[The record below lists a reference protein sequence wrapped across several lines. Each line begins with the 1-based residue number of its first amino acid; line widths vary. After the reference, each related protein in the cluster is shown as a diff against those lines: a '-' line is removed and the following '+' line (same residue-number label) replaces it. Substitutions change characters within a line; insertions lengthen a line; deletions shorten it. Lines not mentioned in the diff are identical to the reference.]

1 MERKH
6 FILNAKSILLILL
19 LVTTG
24 CATKSSMSADFN
36 PDDPYEKSNRKVFEF
51 NNKIDKL
58 FLRPVTDFYD
68 KATPEFAQTSITN
81 FFANLDDIRISI
93 NNLLQGNVV
102 ESMSDIT
109 RFFINSIFGLGGF
122 FDVASEIGL
131 EKHSEDFGQ
140 TLGKWG
146 AKPGPYL
153 MLPFLGPSTTR
164 DAFTFVGDTAL
175 APALSLDD
183 NAARVGLIS
192 LDLINTYSAFT
203 GIADIESKDQYAFLR
218 DAYLERRKYEINDGL
233 SEEDLSNDED
243 FEDFLSLIHI

>member
-1 MERKH
+1 MERNH
-6 FILNAKSILLILL
+6 FILNAKSILLILF
-19 LVTTG
+19 LVSSG
-24 CATKSSMSADFN
+24 CATTKNQSNDFN
-36 PDDPYEKSNRKVFEF
+36 PEDPYEKSNRKVFEF
-51 NNKIDKL
+51 NSKIDKL

-68 KATPEFAQTSITN
+68 SATPEFAQTSITN
-81 FFANLDDIRISI
+81 FFSNLDDIGISF
-93 NNLLQGNVV
+93 NNFLQGNIVD
-102 ESMSDIT
+102 SMSDLT

-175 APALSLDD
+175 APTLSLDD
-183 NAARVGLIS
+183 SEARLGLIS

-203 GIADIESKDQYAFLR
+203 GIADIESQDQYAFIR
-218 DAYLERRKYEINDGL
+218 DAYLDRRKFEVNDGL
-233 SEEDLSNDED
+233 SEEDLSQDED
-243 FEDFLSLIHI
+243 FEDF

>member
-24 CATKSSMSADFN
+24 CATTNGMSGDFN

-122 FDVASEIGL
+122 FDVASEMGL

-218 DAYLERRKYEINDGL
+218 DAYLERRKDEINDGL

-243 FEDFLSLIHI
+243 FEDF

>member
-1 MERKH
+1 MERTY
-6 FILNAKSILLILL
+6 FISNAKSILLILFL
-19 LVTTG
+19 LITG
-24 CATKSSMSADFN
+24 CATTNNLSGNFN
-36 PDDPYEKSNRKVFEF
+36 PDDPYEKTNRKVFEF

-68 KATPEFAQTSITN
+68 RATPEFAQTSITN

-122 FDVASEIGL
+122 FDVATEMGL

-175 APALSLDD
+175 APTLSLEE
-183 NAARVGLIS
+183 NTARVGLIS

-218 DAYLERRKYEINDGL
+218 DAYLERRKYEVNDGL
-233 SEEDLSNDED
+233 LIEELSQDED
-243 FEDFLSLIHI
+243 FEDF

>member
-1 MERKH
+1 MERDH
-6 FILNAKSILLILL
+6 FILNAKSILLILF
-19 LVTTG
+19 LVTGG
-24 CATKSSMSADFN
+24 CATTKNLSNDFN
-36 PDDPYEKSNRKVFEF
+36 PEDPYEKSNRKVFEF

-68 KATPEFAQTSITN
+68 SATPEFAQTSITN
-81 FFANLDDIRISI
+81 FFSNLDDIGISF
-93 NNLLQGNVV
+93 NNFLQGNIVD
-102 ESMSDIT
+102 SMSDIT

-122 FDVASEIGL
+122 FDVASEMGL

-175 APALSLDD
+175 APTLSLNDSE
-183 NAARVGLIS
+183 ARIGLIS

-203 GIADIESKDQYAFLR
+203 GIADIESQDQYAFLR
-218 DAYLERRKYEINDGL
+218 DAYLDRRKFEVNDGL
-233 SEEDLSNDED
+233 SQEDLSQDQD
-243 FEDFLSLIHI
+243 FEDF

>member
-1 MERKH
+1 MERNH

-24 CATKSSMSADFN
+24 CATTNSVSDDFN

-93 NNLLQGNVV
+93 NNLLQGNVI

-122 FDVASEIGL
+122 FDVASEMGL

-183 NAARVGLIS
+183 NAARLGLIS

-233 SEEDLSNDED
+233 SEEDLSQDED
-243 FEDFLSLIHI
+243 FEDF

>member
-1 MERKH
+1 MGSHH
-6 FILNAKSILLILL
+6 FISNAKSILLILL
-19 LVTTG
+19 LLTTG
-24 CATKSSMSADFN
+24 CATTSSLSVDFN
-36 PDDPYEKSNRKVFEF
+36 PDDPYEESNRKVFEF
-51 NNKIDKL
+51 NNKLDKF
-58 FLRPVTDFYD
+58 FLRPITDFYD

-122 FDVASEIGL
+122 FDVASEMGL

-164 DAFTFVGDTAL
+164 DAFTFVGDIAL

-183 NAARVGLIS
+183 NAARLGLIS

-218 DAYLERRKYEINDGL
+218 DAYLERRKYEVNDGL
-233 SEEDLSNDED
+233 SEEDLSQDQD
-243 FEDFLSLIHI
+243 FEDF

>member
-1 MERKH
+1 MEKSY
-6 FILNAKSILLILL
+6 FISNAKSILLILFL
-19 LVTTG
+19 LITG
-24 CATKSSMSADFN
+24 CATTNNLSGNFN

-68 KATPEFAQTSITN
+68 RATPEFAQTSITN

-122 FDVASEIGL
+122 FDVATEMGL

-175 APALSLDD
+175 APTLSLDE
-183 NAARVGLIS
+183 NTARVGLIS

-218 DAYLERRKYEINDGL
+218 DAYLERRKYEVNDGL
-233 SEEDLSNDED
+233 LIEELSQDED
-243 FEDFLSLIHI
+243 FEDF

>member
-24 CATKSSMSADFN
+24 CATTNSMSDDFN
-36 PDDPYEKSNRKVFEF
+36 PEDPYEKSNRKVFEF

-122 FDVASEIGL
+122 FDVASEMGL

-183 NAARVGLIS
+183 NAARLGLIS

-243 FEDFLSLIHI
+243 FEDF

>member
-1 MERKH
+1 MERNH

-24 CATKSSMSADFN
+24 CATTSKLSGDFN

-51 NNKIDKL
+51 NNKIDKF

-122 FDVASEIGL
+122 FDVASEMGL

-175 APALSLDD
+175 APTLSLDD
-183 NAARVGLIS
+183 NAARLGLIS

-233 SEEDLSNDED
+233 SEEELSQDED
-243 FEDFLSLIHI
+243 FEDF

>member
-1 MERKH
+1 MERNH

-24 CATKSSMSADFN
+24 CATTSKFSGDFN

-122 FDVASEIGL
+122 FDVASEMGL

-153 MLPFLGPSTTR
+153 MLPFLGPSSTR

-175 APALSLDD
+175 APTLSLDD

-218 DAYLERRKYEINDGL
+218 DAYLERRKYEVNDGL
-233 SEEDLSNDED
+233 SEEELSQDED
-243 FEDFLSLIHI
+243 FEDF

>member
-93 NNLLQGNVV
+93 NNLLQGNVI

-122 FDVASEIGL
+122 FDVASEMGL

-243 FEDFLSLIHI
+243 FEDF

>member
-1 MERKH
+1 M
-6 FILNAKSILLILL
+6 
-19 LVTTG
+19 VTGG
-24 CATKSSMSADFN
+24 CATTKNLSNDFN
-36 PDDPYEKSNRKVFEF
+36 PEDPYEKSNRKVFEF

-68 KATPEFAQTSITN
+68 SATPEFAQTSITN
-81 FFANLDDIRISI
+81 FFSNLDDIGISF
-93 NNLLQGNVV
+93 NNFLQGNIVD
-102 ESMSDIT
+102 SMSDIT

-122 FDVASEIGL
+122 FDVASEMGL

-175 APALSLDD
+175 APTLSLNDSE
-183 NAARVGLIS
+183 ARIGLIS

-203 GIADIESKDQYAFLR
+203 GIADIESQDQYAFLR
-218 DAYLERRKYEINDGL
+218 DAYLDRRKFEVNDGL
-233 SEEDLSNDED
+233 SQEDLSQDQD
-243 FEDFLSLIHI
+243 FEDF

>member
-1 MERKH
+1 MERNH
-6 FILNAKSILLILL
+6 FILNVKSILLIFLL
-19 LVTTG
+19 AITG
-24 CATKSSMSADFN
+24 CATTSNLSGDFN

-122 FDVASEIGL
+122 FDVASEMGL

-183 NAARVGLIS
+183 NAARLGLIS

-218 DAYLERRKYEINDGL
+218 DAFLERRKYEVNDGL
-233 SEEDLSNDED
+233 SVEELTQDQD
-243 FEDFLSLIHI
+243 FEDF

>member
-24 CATKSSMSADFN
+24 CATTNNMSGDFN
-36 PDDPYEKSNRKVFEF
+36 PEDPYEKSNRKVFEF

-122 FDVASEIGL
+122 FDVASEMGL

-183 NAARVGLIS
+183 NAARAGLIS

-243 FEDFLSLIHI
+243 FEDF

>member
-1 MERKH
+1 MERNH

-19 LVTTG
+19 LATTG
-24 CATKSSMSADFN
+24 CATTSNLSSDFN

-51 NNKIDKL
+51 NNKLDKL

-122 FDVASEIGL
+122 FDVASEMGL

-146 AKPGPYL
+146 ARPGPYL

-183 NAARVGLIS
+183 NAARLGLIS

-233 SEEDLSNDED
+233 SEEDLSQDED
-243 FEDFLSLIHI
+243 FEDF

>member
-1 MERKH
+1 MEKNH

-24 CATKSSMSADFN
+24 CATTSKLSGDFN

-51 NNKIDKL
+51 NNKIDKF

-122 FDVASEIGL
+122 FDVASEMGL

-243 FEDFLSLIHI
+243 FEDF

>member
-24 CATKSSMSADFN
+24 CATTNNMSGDFN
-36 PDDPYEKSNRKVFEF
+36 PEDPYEKSNRKVFEF

-122 FDVASEIGL
+122 FDVASEMGL

-175 APALSLDD
+175 APVLSLDD

-243 FEDFLSLIHI
+243 FEDF

>member
-24 CATKSSMSADFN
+24 CATTNNMSGDFN
-36 PDDPYEKSNRKVFEF
+36 PEDPYEKSNRKVFEF

-122 FDVASEIGL
+122 FDVASEMGL

-243 FEDFLSLIHI
+243 FEDF

>member
-1 MERKH
+1 MKKGH
-6 FILNAKSILLILL
+6 FISNAKSILLILFL
-19 LVTTG
+19 ATSG
-24 CATKSSMSADFN
+24 CATTNNLSSDFN
-36 PDDPYEKSNRKVFEF
+36 PEDPYEKSNRKVFEF

-109 RFFINSIFGLGGF
+109 RFFINSIFGLAGF
-122 FDVASEIGL
+122 FDVASEMGL

-183 NAARVGLIS
+183 NRARLGLIS

-218 DAYLERRKYEINDGL
+218 DAYLERREYEVKDGL
-233 SEEDLSNDED
+233 SEEELFQDED
-243 FEDFLSLIHI
+243 FEDF

>member
-1 MERKH
+1 MERNH

-24 CATKSSMSADFN
+24 CATTSKLSGDFN

-51 NNKIDKL
+51 NNKVDKL

-122 FDVASEIGL
+122 FDVASEMGL

-218 DAYLERRKYEINDGL
+218 DAYLERRKYEVNDGL
-233 SEEDLSNDED
+233 SEEELSRDED
-243 FEDFLSLIHI
+243 FEDF

>member
-24 CATKSSMSADFN
+24 CATTSRTSGDFS

-122 FDVASEIGL
+122 FDVASEMGL

-243 FEDFLSLIHI
+243 FEDF

>member
-1 MERKH
+1 MGKNH
-6 FILNAKSILLILL
+6 FISIVRSILLILL
-19 LVTTG
+19 LVITG
-24 CATKSSMSADFN
+24 CATTSNLSGDFN

-102 ESMSDIT
+102 ESMSDVT

-122 FDVASEIGL
+122 FDVASEMGL

-183 NAARVGLIS
+183 NAARLGLIS

-218 DAYLERRKYEINDGL
+218 DAYLERRKYEVNDGL
-233 SEEDLSNDED
+233 SEEELSQDED
-243 FEDFLSLIHI
+243 FEDF

>member
-1 MERKH
+1 MERNH

-24 CATKSSMSADFN
+24 CATTSKLSGDFN

-122 FDVASEIGL
+122 FDVASEMGL

-153 MLPFLGPSTTR
+153 MLPFLGPSTAR

-243 FEDFLSLIHI
+243 FEDF

>member
-1 MERKH
+1 MERNH

-24 CATKSSMSADFN
+24 CATTSKLSGDFN

-122 FDVASEIGL
+122 FDVASEMGL

-175 APALSLDD
+175 APTLSLDD
-183 NAARVGLIS
+183 NAARLGLIS

-218 DAYLERRKYEINDGL
+218 DAYLERRKYEVNDGL
-233 SEEDLSNDED
+233 SEEELSQDED
-243 FEDFLSLIHI
+243 FEDF

>member
-24 CATKSSMSADFN
+24 CATTKSMSGDFN
-36 PDDPYEKSNRKVFEF
+36 PDDPYEISNRKVFEF

-243 FEDFLSLIHI
+243 FEDF

>member
-1 MERKH
+1 MERIY
-6 FILNAKSILLILL
+6 FISNAKSILLILFL
-19 LVTTG
+19 LITG
-24 CATKSSMSADFN
+24 CATTNNLSGNFN

-68 KATPEFAQTSITN
+68 RATPEFAQTSITN

-109 RFFINSIFGLGGF
+109 RFFINSIFGLRGF
-122 FDVASEIGL
+122 FDVATEMGL

-175 APALSLDD
+175 APTLSLDE
-183 NAARVGLIS
+183 NTARVGLIS

-218 DAYLERRKYEINDGL
+218 DAYLERRKYEVNDGL
-233 SEEDLSNDED
+233 SEEELSQDED
-243 FEDFLSLIHI
+243 FEDF

>member
-24 CATKSSMSADFN
+24 CATTSKLSGDFN

-243 FEDFLSLIHI
+243 FEDF

>member
-1 MERKH
+1 MERNH

-24 CATKSSMSADFN
+24 CATTNSVSDDFN

-51 NNKIDKL
+51 NNKVDKL

-122 FDVASEIGL
+122 FDVASEMGL

-183 NAARVGLIS
+183 NAARLGLIS

-233 SEEDLSNDED
+233 SEEDLSQDED
-243 FEDFLSLIHI
+243 FEDF

>member
-1 MERKH
+1 MERNH

-24 CATKSSMSADFN
+24 CATTSKLSGDFN

-102 ESMSDIT
+102 ESISDIT

-122 FDVASEIGL
+122 FDVASEMGL

-218 DAYLERRKYEINDGL
+218 DAYLDRRKYEVNDGL
-233 SEEDLSNDED
+233 SEEELSQDED
-243 FEDFLSLIHI
+243 FEDF

>member
-1 MERKH
+1 MERNH
-6 FILNAKSILLILL
+6 SILNAKSILLILF
-19 LVTTG
+19 LVSSG
-24 CATKSSMSADFN
+24 CATTKNQSNDFN
-36 PDDPYEKSNRKVFEF
+36 PEDPYEKSNRKVFEF
-51 NNKIDKL
+51 NSKIDKL
-58 FLRPVTDFYD
+58 FLRPITDFYD
-68 KATPEFAQTSITN
+68 SATPEFAQTSITN
-81 FFANLDDIRISI
+81 FFSNLDDIGISF
-93 NNLLQGNVV
+93 NNFLQGNIVD
-102 ESMSDIT
+102 SMSDLT

-175 APALSLDD
+175 APTLSLDD
-183 NAARVGLIS
+183 SEARLGLIS

-203 GIADIESKDQYAFLR
+203 GIADIESQDQYAFLR
-218 DAYLERRKYEINDGL
+218 DAYLDRRKFEVNDGL
-233 SEEDLSNDED
+233 SEEDLSQDED
-243 FEDFLSLIHI
+243 FEDF

>member
-24 CATKSSMSADFN
+24 CATTKNISGDFN

-109 RFFINSIFGLGGF
+109 RFFINSIFGLAGF
-122 FDVASEIGL
+122 FDVASEMGL

-243 FEDFLSLIHI
+243 FEDF

>member
-24 CATKSSMSADFN
+24 CATTNKTSGDFN

-122 FDVASEIGL
+122 FDVASEMGL

-243 FEDFLSLIHI
+243 FEDF

>member
-1 MERKH
+1 MERNH

-24 CATKSSMSADFN
+24 CATTSKLSGDFN

-122 FDVASEIGL
+122 FDVASEMGL

-175 APALSLDD
+175 APTLSLDD

-218 DAYLERRKYEINDGL
+218 DAYLERRKYEVNDGL
-233 SEEDLSNDED
+233 SEEELSQDED
-243 FEDFLSLIHI
+243 FEDF

>member
-1 MERKH
+1 MERNH
-6 FILNAKSILLILL
+6 FISNVRSILLILL

-24 CATKSSMSADFN
+24 CATTNTISDDFN

-51 NNKIDKL
+51 NNKLDKL

-93 NNLLQGNVV
+93 NNLLQGNVI

-122 FDVASEIGL
+122 FDVASEMGL

-183 NAARVGLIS
+183 NAARLGLIS

-233 SEEDLSNDED
+233 SEEDLSQDED
-243 FEDFLSLIHI
+243 FEDF

>member
-24 CATKSSMSADFN
+24 CATTSKLSGDFN

-122 FDVASEIGL
+122 FDVASEMGL

-140 TLGKWG
+140 TLGRWG

-218 DAYLERRKYEINDGL
+218 DAYLERRKYEVNDGL
-233 SEEDLSNDED
+233 SEEELSQDED
-243 FEDFLSLIHI
+243 FEDF

>member
-1 MERKH
+1 MERNH

-24 CATKSSMSADFN
+24 CATTSKLSGDFN

-51 NNKIDKL
+51 NNKIDKF

-68 KATPEFAQTSITN
+68 KATPKFAQTSITN

-122 FDVASEIGL
+122 FDVASEMGL

-175 APALSLDD
+175 APTLSLDD
-183 NAARVGLIS
+183 NAARLGLIS

-233 SEEDLSNDED
+233 SEEELSQDED
-243 FEDFLSLIHI
+243 FEDF